1 MKITP
6 FQFFAVGN
14 HTWVVDADGNMGKVT
29 ATGLTRS
36 GLTMPDFIGKNVDE
50 INPHV
55 VAYLNKLG
63 TALDNPKHA
72 QFFQNEQQPA
82 ASNQKKNSGKAKTA
96 KPNVI
101 EVIRFIRPDHGY
113 YIDANMYGVTLAFT
127 LDYELRK
134 VHVGI
139 SICNGDNFEKDTGV
153 ALASTY
159 RHNVTNL
166 DMPKSFNG
174 CLVKWFMDAAPT
186 QIFEET
192 ASTTL
197 TPSIINNLVG
207 IFAMSKYAEDQ

>member
-14 HTWVVDADGNMGKVT
+14 HTWVLDNAGNLSKVT
-29 ATGLTRS
+29 STGLAHS
-36 GLTMPDFIGKNVDE
+36 GLSLPDLAGKNVDS
-50 INPHV
+50 IHPTV
-55 VAYLNKLG
+55 VSYLTRLG
-63 TALDNPKHA
+63 NALTDPE
-72 QFFQNEQQPA
+72 QTQYFQNEQQPA
-82 ASNQKKNSGKAKTA
+82 ASKTKKNSKSKST

-153 ALASTY
+153 ALARTY

-166 DMPKSFNG
+166 DMPKSFDG
-174 CLVKWFMDAAPT
+174 CLVKWFMDTAPT

-207 IFAMSKYAEDQ
+207 IFEMSKYAEDQ